1 MPDGSAFV
9 EGIEYEAI
17 HKPGLESE
25 KIFVI
30 HKQRRTSHT
39 NAPDKLAVYYILE
52 SGECSVWHVTFGR
65 KLTYFCRR
73 DFSVAR
79 LENFV

>member
-1 MPDGSAFV
+1 V

-52 SGECSVWHVTFGR
+52 SGECWFSVAVTFGR
-65 KLTYFCRR
+65 KLDLLCFCRR

-79 LENFV
+79 LENVV